1 MKIALLS
8 CFYPYRGGI
17 SQFNACLFEELG
29 KSHDVR
35 AFNFTRQYPD
45 FLFPGRTQKV
55 TDDDEAVPVRSTSVL
70 DTANPF
76 TYSRTVKAIRE
87 WKPDLLIVR
96 YWMSWFAPSLGY
108 VCRRMRRSCTVI
120 GILDNVI
127 PHEPHFF
134 DAPLTKYFLSG
145 CDGYVTLCGEVSKDL
160 LKLKKDAKFE
170 VIQHPL
176 YSHFGLKMPR
186 EEAENRLGL
195 EHGKKNLLF
204 FGLIREYKG
213 LDILLEAFAG
223 LDEGWQLIIAGEPYG
238 SFDRYQRIIDGIPGG
253 ERRIVKALHYVR
265 DSEVSLYF
273 SAADL
278 TVLPYRSATQSGISS
293 VSYHFEVPMVVTAVG
308 GLKETIGDRGTG
320 LVATDAAPDAVRA
333 EILRYFAEPSL
344 RESCIAEIRKE
355 KERLSWRGFADRL
368 IEFAH
373 SLEPARAPENPQG
386 PGNPEK
392 PQAADS
398 QDK

>member
-17 SQFNACLFEELG
+17 SQFNACLYEELG
-29 KSHDVR
+29 KSADVK
-35 AFNFTRQYPD
+35 AFNFSRQYPE
-45 FLFPGRTQKV
+45 FLFPGKTQKV
-55 TDDDEAVPVRSTSVL
+55 TEDDEAVPVRSISVL

-76 TYSRTVKAIRE
+76 SYMKTVREIRR
-87 WKPDLLIVR
+87 WNPDLLIVR

-108 VCRRMRRSCTVI
+108 VCRRMRRHCKVI
-120 GILDNVI
+120 GILDNVV

-145 CDGYVTLCGEVSKDL
+145 CDGYVTLCEAVSKDL
-160 LKLKKDAKFE
+160 LRLRPEARFA

-176 YSHFGLKMPR
+176 YSHFGKKMAR
-186 EEAENRLGL
+186 EDAEKALGL
-195 EHGKKNLLF
+195 DPGKRNLLF

-223 LDEGWQLIIAGEPYG
+223 LDDRYRLIIAGEPYG
-238 SFDRYQRIIDGIPGG
+238 SFDRYRKIIDGIPGG
-253 ERRIVKALHYVR
+253 DRRITMNLHYIK
-265 DSEVSLYF
+265 DSEVPLYF

-293 VSYHFEVPMVVTAVG
+293 VSYHFEVPMVVTAAG

-320 LVATDAAPDAVRA
+320 LVAEDATPEAVRA
-333 EILRYFAEPSL
+333 EITRYFGTPGL
-344 RESCIAEIRKE
+344 RESLVEGIRKE
-355 KERLSWRGFADRL
+355 KERLSWKAFADRL
-368 IEFAH
+368 LDFA
-373 SLEPARAPENPQG
+373 N
-386 PGNPEK
+386 K
-392 PQAADS
+392 I
-398 QDK
+398 